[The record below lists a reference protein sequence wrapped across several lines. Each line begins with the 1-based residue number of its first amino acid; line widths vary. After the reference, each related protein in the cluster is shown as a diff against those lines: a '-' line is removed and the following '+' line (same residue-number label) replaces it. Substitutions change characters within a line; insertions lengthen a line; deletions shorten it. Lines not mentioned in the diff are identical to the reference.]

1 MYTDEREQIQTPKER
16 KREFF
21 NLRNTEFSAQFY
33 IFEVLLNNFRRN
45 T

>member
-1 MYTDEREQIQTPKER
+1 MRGSKFRPK
-16 KREFF
+16 KREKESFF